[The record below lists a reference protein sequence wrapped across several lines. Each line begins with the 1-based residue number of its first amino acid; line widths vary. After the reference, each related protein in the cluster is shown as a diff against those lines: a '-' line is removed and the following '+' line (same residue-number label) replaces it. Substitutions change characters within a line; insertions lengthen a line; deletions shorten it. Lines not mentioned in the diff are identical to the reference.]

1 MIDDLDYCGESITTQ
16 LLDSNTNTL
25 ASFIGI
31 DECFIEED
39 GLCLYEDLQI
49 PVPGSYFFCF
59 SLNETKSCTESF
71 IVSGG
76 LGLIVLNSSQSSP
89 STFNHFNLSVKF
101 FDSFGKVWNKEVEY
115 TIIANDNFFNK
126 YRSIYGICTNG
137 SQDITTFV
145 GNSGKLLVSAQSG
158 TVSSKEIQLDI
169 RKNKLKFLSIK
180 KQVKQ
185 T

>member
-1 MIDDLDYCGESITTQ
+1 M
-16 LLDSNTNTL
+16 

-31 DECFIEED
+31 NECFIEDD
-39 GLCLYEDLQI
+39 GLCLFEDLQI
-49 PVPGSYFFCF
+49 PVPGSYIFCF
-59 SLNETKSCTESF
+59 SLNEATSCTKSFVVT
-71 IVSGG
+71 GG

-89 STFNHFNLSVKF
+89 STFNYFNLSVKF

-115 TIIANDNFFNK
+115 TIIGNDSFYKK

-145 GNSGKLLVSAQSG
+145 GNSGKLVVSAQSG
-158 TVSSKEIQLDI
+158 PIASEEILLDI
-169 RKNKLKFLSIK
+169 RKNKLKFLKIK
-180 KQVKQ
+180 KQVNQ